1 MTTTISNGVLT
12 QKSRIA
18 SIDIMRGIVMVIMAL
33 DHTRDFF
40 HVEGLTGNPTDLST
54 TTPILFFTRWITHYC
69 APTFVFLSGMAIR
82 ISTERKP
89 TRELARFLLTRGLW
103 LIFLEV
109 VVVRFGLF
117 FNFYYDFTFFQVIW
131 AIGASMVVL
140 SGLVF
145 LPVNVVLGIGLGII
159 FGHNLFDFIG
169 PFPLKQGDNGFMA
182 WVILRQNGFLP
193 IDKLHALI
201 VPYPLFPWLGVMATG
216 YGIGQ
221 WFTKTFDPAKRFDL
235 LLYSGAGAILLFIL
249 LRSFNIYGDPA
260 PWSPQKD
267 FTFTIL
273 SFLNVTKY
281 PISLLYSLMT
291 LGPVL
296 LILALM
302 EMNQQSRWANPFIV
316 YGRVPLFYY
325 ILHFYL
331 IHFSALIVL
340 MITQHKSF
348 GEIDFHFN
356 AGFGGITPGSGFS
369 LPWVYLIWI
378 TIVASLYPLCR
389 WYNRYK
395 STHSH
400 WWLSYL

>member
-1 MTTTISNGVLT
+1 MTTTITNGVLT

-33 DHTRDFF
+33 DHTRDFY
-40 HVEGLTGNPTDLST
+40 HIEGLTGNPTDLST

-69 APTFVFLSGMAIR
+69 APTFVFLSGVAVR
-82 ISTERKP
+82 ISTDRKS
-89 TRELARFLLTRGLW
+89 TKELAIFLLTRGLW

-140 SGLVF
+140 SALVF
-145 LPVNVVLGIGLGII
+145 LPANIVFGIGLLIV
-159 FGHNLFDFIG
+159 FGHNIFDLW
-169 PFPLKQGDNGFMA
+169 PLQPGNTGYAA
-182 WVILRQNGFLP
+182 WVILRQNGFLQL
-193 IDKLHALI
+193 DELHALI
-201 VPYPLFPWLGVMATG
+201 VPYPLLPWLGVMATG
-216 YGIGQ
+216 YGVGQ
-221 WFTKTFDPAKRFDL
+221 WFTKSFDPAKRFDL
-235 LLYSGAGAILLFIL
+235 LLYSGAAAILLFII
-249 LRSFNIYGDPA
+249 LRSLNIYGDPA
-260 PWSPQKD
+260 PWSPQKN

-281 PISLLYSLMT
+281 PISLLYTLIT

-296 LILALM
+296 LILAIM
-302 EMNQQSRWANPFIV
+302 EMIPQPRWSNPFIV
-316 YGRVPLFYY
+316 FGRVPLFYY

-331 IHFSALIVL
+331 IHFSALIAM
-340 MITQHKSF
+340 MITQDKSLSD
-348 GEIDFHFN
+348 IDFHFR
-356 AGFGGITPGSGFS
+356 AGFGGITQGSGFT

-378 TIVASLYPLCR
+378 TIVVSLYPLCR

-395 STHSH
+395 STHSN